1 MKENTFVHRL
11 LRRALSLC
19 LSLALTVS
27 LCVPALAAQRTYS
40 GNDYVQRLKDTVRES
55 AVVDVDAGKDPNEVV
70 RAMVVTDVPAAV
82 EQAGNADYTAAVQSA
97 ESKTLRS
104 QESIIRQARR
114 ITGNS
119 VINRTGYL
127 VSAFSMNMTR
137 SQMKQVAAL
146 DGVVSVSE
154 VTSYQAR
161 MTTAKDMTS
170 AMELWKAENG
180 GNTGE
185 GIVVAVI
192 DSGVNYSHPD
202 MQMRQDAKLK
212 YSQADMAQKI
222 AALGY
227 GRYYTD
233 KVPFGCSYVGEE
245 DIRNEMV
252 THGLH
257 VSGIVAANGD
267 QENGGVVGV
276 APDAQI
282 FAMQVFGDTGSAYND
297 DIIRAVEDSVKLG
310 ADILNLSLGG
320 TAGFYDDADYLQKA
334 LAYAEKNGVVVCVAA
349 GNDGSSSADG
359 ADGDYNTNDWGVI
372 DTGAVSS
379 PATYPGALSVASVDN
394 AYLRGK
400 SVTISSGEDTVYSGV
415 VTDFSKGN
423 HTDWS
428 SLGEVP
434 ILEFGY
440 GDLLEDIFPKLSTLP
455 DEPYVALVQRG
466 KDISF
471 EDKINYLMGMAHAS
485 AVIVYNNEATDQV
498 PANVSAESA
507 SQYTAMM
514 VSGSTGAKLMELAA
528 AGAKV
533 RFDGLKDV
541 VYPNEATGGKV
552 STFSSWGSTPTLDIK
567 PEISA
572 PGGNILSVSKG
583 EKYEE
588 MSGTSMATPYVSG
601 CAALVLES
609 LQKSLA
615 DGSLVL
621 GDTSLNTFVKNTLM
635 NTADPIADGSVIY
648 SVRQQ
653 GSGMADPLSAAEN
666 RVLATYNGVASVA
679 LKEVGNTTGFTMTLT
694 NYGTAV
700 AGYTLPAS
708 VPVYT
713 DVTGQDGS
721 YAMELLS
728 GASVTFDK
736 TAVTVPAGG
745 TVQVTG
751 TLTIPTNAAK
761 NHYVEAFL
769 PFDGDVDLSLPLMG
783 FYGDWYGCQRIID
796 LPAWDDG
803 NIMTDYYENLPV
815 TTVAA
820 GDSYAGFDTES
831 MTTDPDHIAFSPNGD
846 GDFDAAQPIVGML
859 RSAAEVTVDVLDEN
873 GQVVRQINHR
883 ENVAKYLAMDANESR
898 SPISLLSSGTAGD
911 GTWDGTRYDIA
922 TGEYVMCDEGQYT
935 LRIRARMPGSDRVET
950 TLLPVKLDLTA
961 PQVHI
966 TSAAV
971 DEGKLYLTYTAQ
983 DYSGILNAASV
994 VVNGEEELDFIPGK
1008 DAEYNETTGEYS
1020 VVLPVES
1027 YQQGQMNEI
1036 ALTCLDYAFN
1046 GTTDILYTDARFD
1059 AAVVFANL
1067 NNDDS
1072 LTVLRDISYSN
1083 EFDYDTAQRV
1093 NITDCMAQIRGIAS
1107 ASVRSLTVNGQEAVF
1122 DARNGFRLDLPVEK
1136 PGLLTLQ
1143 VVAKDA
1149 QGDVVFQADK
1159 PALFDV
1165 AAPAATAYVC
1175 DENGEWDNSMLWTSD
1190 HTVDGYLLATRYEK
1204 DQLVPLLIQ
1213 VTDESLTRITV
1224 SWLTGTVDGE
1234 TFSDWLMGADATD
1247 VDAEVHTQ
1255 EISLDSR
1262 DEEGRMFMS
1271 FPFAYKESVF
1281 VDDETGEVYDYSA
1294 WSQVV
1299 RVEAYDAAG
1308 HRTLR
1313 NALLYDTV
1321 YGEKMYN
1328 EDGFNDARY
1337 SDGTIRGD
1345 ILDLDPLWS
1354 NELGGLSDSRF
1365 LITDDMLDENG
1376 SLHVKATLD
1385 RDANVLIFNGSE
1397 YWPEEG
1403 SRQVEFDIP
1412 IHAGLNLTYVK
1423 TLSSMFAV
1431 NDFGTQYKLYL
1442 YYLPDTEPTA
1452 LRFDD
1457 ARIADGAVIC
1467 TNQETFPITGDVT
1480 HLFGNISLKINGDIL
1495 IYPTN
1500 DVNVLGDPI
1509 TQVFSYGAQ
1518 LQEGKNVVTVELSDE
1533 ATGTATT
1540 VTFTV
1545 VKDTAAPEAP
1555 VIAQGGDGKVTL
1567 TAAQED
1573 VTLYYS
1579 YDGTE
1584 WVLYTGPFAPT
1595 ATPVYAKAV
1604 DRAGNESAVSQLAVQ
1619 VAASQPVQ
1627 TGDAAP
1633 VAVYTALLLTA
1644 AAALAAA
1651 PMLRRR
1657 RVK

>member
-11 LRRALSLC
+11 RRRALSLC
-19 LSLALTVS
+19 LALALTVS

-119 VINRTGYL
+119 VINQTGYL

-161 MTTAKDMTS
+161 MTTAKEMTS

-202 MQMRQDAKLK
+202 MQMRQDARLK
-212 YSQADMAQKI
+212 YTKADMEAKI

-349 GNDGSSSADG
+349 GNDGTSASDTG
-359 ADGDYNTNDWGVI
+359 VNTNDWGVI

-440 GDLLEDIFPKLSTLP
+440 GDLFEDIFPKLSTLP
-455 DEPYVALVQRG
+455 EGPYVALVQRG

-635 NTADPIADGSVIY
+635 NTADPIADGSVIF

-653 GSGMADPLSAAEN
+653 GSGMIDPLSAAEN
-666 RVLATYNGVASVA
+666 RVLVTYNGLASVA
-679 LKEVGNTTGFTMTLT
+679 LKEVGSTASFTLTLT
-694 NYGTAV
+694 NYG
-700 AGYTLPAS
+700 AS
-708 VPVYT
+708 AASYSLASSAVYT
-713 DVTGQDGS
+713 DVTGSDGS
-721 YAMELLS
+721 YGMELLS
-728 GASVTFDK
+728 GASVTYDK

-751 TLTIPTNAAK
+751 TLTIPANAAK

-971 DEGKLYLTYTAQ
+971 DDGMLYLTYTAQ
-983 DYSGILNAASV
+983 DYSGILNTAAV
-994 VVNGEEELDFIPGK
+994 FVNGQEELDFVPGN
-1008 DAEYNETTGEYS
+1008 DAAYNEETGEYS
-1020 VVLPVES
+1020 VVLPVET
-1027 YQQGQMNEI
+1027 YQDGQMNEI
-1036 ALTCLDYAFN
+1036 ALTCMDYAFN
-1046 GTTDILYTDARFD
+1046 GTTDILYTNARLD
-1059 AAVVFANL
+1059 AAVMFSNL

-1072 LTVLRDISYSN
+1072 LTVLRDISYSA
-1083 EFDYDTAQRV
+1083 DYDYVAESYV
-1093 NITDCMAQIRGIAS
+1093 NITDCVAQIRGIAS
-1107 ASVRSLTVNGQEAVF
+1107 SSVRRLTVNGQEASF
-1122 DARNGFRLDLPVEK
+1122 DERNGFRLALSVEE
-1136 PGLLTLQ
+1136 PGLITLH
-1143 VVAKDA
+1143 VVAYDA
-1149 QGDVVFQADK
+1149 DGSVVFQADK

-1165 AAPAATAYVC
+1165 QRPSVMSYVC
-1175 DENGEWDNSMLWTSD
+1175 DKNGEWDNSMLWTSD
-1190 HTVDGYLLATRYEK
+1190 HTMDGYLLATKYAK
-1204 DQLVPLLIQ
+1204 DDLVPMMIQ

-1262 DEEGRMFMS
+1262 DEEGRMFMG

-1385 RDANVLIFNGSE
+1385 RDANLVIYNGVR
-1397 YWPEEG
+1397 YLPQEG
-1403 SRQVEFDIP
+1403 SRQVDFDIA
-1412 IHAGLNLTYVK
+1412 IRKGLNIVYLE
-1423 TLSSMFAV
+1423 TLSTVFEE
-1431 NDFGTQYKLYL
+1431 NDFSNTYKLYL
-1442 YYLPDTEPTA
+1442 YYLPDTEPYA
-1452 LRFDD
+1452 VRFDD
-1457 ARIADGAVIC
+1457 ARIADGAVVY
-1467 TNQETFPITGDVT
+1467 TNEDVFTVSGDVT
-1480 HLFGNISLKINGDIL
+1480 SLYGNMGLKINGNQL
-1495 IYPTN
+1495 LYPAG
-1500 DVNVLGDPI
+1500 DLNVLAEPVTKG
-1509 TQVFSYGAQ
+1509 FSFGAQ
-1518 LQEGKNVVTVELSDE
+1518 LQEGENVVTVEVSDE
-1533 ATGTATT
+1533 ATGASAT